1 MQLTSYGSD
10 GMQPPIDLIIEEQM
24 MPMRDGVKLYTLI
37 VRPANREKVP
47 LVFLRSPYEGIKP
60 VYQETCNWHYSA
72 FKSGFGVVLQH
83 CRGTARSEGKN
94 LTYQQEEADGLD
106 TLDALCALPYSNGE
120 IYPNGGSYL
129 SSVHLSYLKHAPK
142 CIKGC
147 VLAVQDDT
155 RYRIAYRNGFLKC
168 GLHGGWFAKMYDIKN
183 TGKNYTEDSFR
194 TLPLID
200 FSKTVFGE
208 PVSLF
213 DNVLMHPDEND
224 PYWQTQEGGG
234 NFVDALNRLDVPV
247 LLFTSWF
254 DIYTGGIIDMWNR
267 MPAALKA
274 KSALVITPYDHGYTG
289 GNGKT
294 AYPFA
299 RLDDVWNDYCQDW
312 ANFAAGK
319 KDTPDFVELGKVKY
333 YSINEGKWITANR
346 INEGK
351 TEKIW
356 FLNSNG
362 SLGSTADTGEVSY
375 LYNPFAPAPFKG
387 GCCCNF
393 GGSQEQDPPNSRYD
407 IKSFISEP
415 LEESF
420 LMLGRSHVKL
430 TIKSDCEDTCF
441 YVRLSRVHNGIAY
454 GLRDDILSICKK
466 HPDYTPGTE
475 AELDFM
481 MDEIAIRFFPGDQ
494 IRLDVSSS
502 AWPHYVPHTNCK
514 GLFALQT
521 QAKVAHNT
529 IITGPSALILHTEA

>member
-1 MQLTSYGSD
+1 MYLTTYGYD
-10 GMQPPIDLIIEEQM
+10 GNQPPIDLILEEQM
-24 MPMRDGVKLYTLI
+24 MPMRDGVRLYTLI
-37 VRPANREKVP
+37 VRPADKEKVP
-47 LVFLRSPYEGIKP
+47 LILQRNPYSGIRPVF
-60 VYQETCNWHYSA
+60 QETCDWFYTSFQN
-72 FKSGFGVVLQH
+72 GFGFVLQH

-94 LTYQQEEADGLD
+94 LTYQQEEKDGLD

-129 SSVHLSYLKHAPK
+129 SSVHLAYLKHAPA

-147 VLAVQDDT
+147 VLAVQDDI

-224 PYWQTQEGGG
+224 PYWQTEEGGG
-234 NFVDALNRLDVPV
+234 NFVDALNNLDVPV

-267 MPAALKA
+267 MPQKLKE
-274 KSALVITPYDHGYTG
+274 KSALVITPFDHGYPG
-289 GNGKT
+289 GGSKT
-294 AYPFA
+294 AYPNA
-299 RLDDVWNDYCQDW
+299 KLDDVWNDYCQDW
-312 ANFAAGK
+312 INFAAGIK
-319 KDTPDFVELGKVKY
+319 EQPDFVEPGNVKY
-333 YSINEGKWITANR
+333 YRINEGKWVSAER
-346 INEGK
+346 VDDGK
-351 TEKIW
+351 EQKIL
-356 FLNSNG
+356 FLNSDGKLTSNT
-362 SLGSTADTGEVSY
+362 SAGEVSY
-375 LYNPFAPAPFKG
+375 IYNPYAPASFKG

-407 IKSFISEP
+407 IKSFLTAP

-420 LMLGRSHVKL
+420 LMQGKSGVKL
-430 TIKSDCEDTCF
+430 TVKSDCEDTCF
-441 YVRLSRVHNGIAY
+441 YVRLSIVHNGIAH
-454 GLRDDILSICKK
+454 GLRDDITSICKQY
-466 HPDYTPGTE
+466 PDYVPGTE
-475 AELDFM
+475 VDLEFM
-481 MDEIAIRFFPGDQ
+481 MDEIALRFMPGDQ

-514 GLFALQT
+514 GPYALQR
-521 QAKVAHNT
+521 QAKIAHNT
-529 IITGPSALILHTEA
+529 IITGNSALILNTEA